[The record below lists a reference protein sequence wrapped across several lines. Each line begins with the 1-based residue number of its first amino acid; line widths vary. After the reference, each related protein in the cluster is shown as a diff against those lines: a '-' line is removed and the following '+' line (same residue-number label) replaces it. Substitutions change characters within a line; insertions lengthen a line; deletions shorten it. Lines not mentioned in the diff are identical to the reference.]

1 MDNNENVELEQ
12 AQATPEQPQN
22 DNVDNQ
28 QAEAPKSFSQE
39 EVDKIVTDRVNR
51 ALKKAEKE
59 AKAKADEAEKLRSM
73 NAEQKAKYEAEKK
86 DAEIA
91 RLTAQLN
98 RQGMEKEASKMLAES
113 GITANDSILA
123 YVVRDDAE
131 QTQSAVQEFSALVE
145 AASEAKARTMLAG
158 KTPKREEHAKDI
170 SMADL
175 ANMTPDQINQNWDA
189 IKSSLSN

>member
-1 MDNNENVELEQ
+1 VPKNRPNHAQDVKLRKYQSSTKTLKKEVVRMDNNENVELEQ

-28 QAEAPKSFSQE
+28 QAEAPKSFTQE

-98 RQGMEKEASKMLAES
+98 RQGMEKEASQLM
-113 GITANDSILA
+113 
-123 YVVRDDAE
+123 
-131 QTQSAVQEFSALVE
+131 TQS
-145 AASEAKARTMLAG
+145 
-158 KTPKREEHAKDI
+158 
-170 SMADL
+170 
-175 ANMTPDQINQNWDA
+175 
-189 IKSSLSN
+189 

>member
-1 MDNNENVELEQ
+1 MDNENVELEQ
-12 AQATPEQPQN
+12 TQATQEQPQN

-28 QAEAPKSFSQE
+28 QAEAPKSFTQE

-91 RLTAQLN
+91 RLTTQLN

-123 YVVRDDAE
+123 YVGRDDAG
-131 QTQSAVQEFSALVE
+131 QSQAAVQEFSA
-145 AASEAKARTMLAG
+145 
-158 KTPKREEHAKDI
+158 
-170 SMADL
+170 
-175 ANMTPDQINQNWDA
+175 
-189 IKSSLSN
+189 